1 MITGA
6 DFYAWN
12 PNYFQS
18 RDPETGKFFGNVIG
32 NFSLEDQLAIVDR
45 EGEKQ
50 KTDIQALGEEQAL
63 AIEILSQKFVAFWRI
78 AEGVEKAITGTDPP
92 ERSEDSGFIEA
103 FLENYVPPTAE
114 EENGTG
120 LETSSESSEPVSS
133 GAAYYAWQP
142 NYFQAKD
149 PETLRFFGN
158 VIGNVPAQEQIQ
170 TVTDEGAR
178 QKEQILEL
186 GTAEESE
193 ILEMSEKFRHIAKIN
208 KDTMKE
214 LIAFFGG
221 IFVLDS
227 SMLDGSPLG

>member
-63 AIEILSQKFVAFWRI
+63 AIELLSQKFITFWRI
-78 AEGVEKAITGTDPP
+78 ADGVEKAITGTDQP
-92 ERSEDSGFIEA
+92 ERSDDSGFIEA

-120 LETSSESSEPVSS
+120 PDTSSESSEPVSS

-170 TVTDEGAR
+170 TVTDEGLR
-178 QKEQILEL
+178 QKEAIEIL
-186 GTAEESE
+186 GTAEVSD
-193 ILEMSEKFRHIAKIN
+193 ILEMSEKYRYIAGVHSGVMQEI
-208 KDTMKE
+208 
-214 LIAFFGG
+214 ISFFGG
-221 IFVLDS
+221 VFVLDQ
-227 SMLDGSPLG
+227 SMLDGAPLG

>member
-63 AIEILSQKFVAFWRI
+63 AIELLSQKFITFWRI
-78 AEGVEKAITGTDPP
+78 AEDVEKAITGTDPP

-103 FLENYVPPTAE
+103 FLENYVPPVSE
-114 EENGTG
+114 EIDVGTPT
-120 LETSSESSEPVSS
+120 ETEESEPVSS
-133 GAAYYAWQP
+133 GAAYYSWQP
-142 NYFQAKD
+142 NYFQAKN

-170 TVTDEGAR
+170 TVTDEGKR
-178 QKEQILEL
+178 QKNQILET
-186 GTAEESE
+186 GTAEELE

-221 IFVLDS
+221 VFVLDS